1 MAYGIEKRKCRRF
14 KIPGAEG
21 RYQKVGLLGAISGF
35 SKAYSVMN
43 VSKGGLAFLC
53 DKRLGKKKKLIF
65 QLLVPNRNPLN
76 LRARVRRQN
85 QWMGGD
91 LKITGIEFMPF
102 GERKG
107 LNPPDLLDILREL
120 DTKYGKDE

>member
-21 RYQKVGLLGAISGF
+21 RYQKVGLLGVVSGF
-35 SKAYSVMN
+35 SKAYPVIN

-53 DKRLGKKKKLIF
+53 ENGLRKKKKLIF
-65 QLLVPNRNPLN
+65 QLLVPNKTPLN
-76 LRARVRRQN
+76 LRSIVRRQG
-85 QWMGGD
+85 QGIGD
-91 LKITGIEFMPF
+91 ELKITGIEFMPF

-107 LNPPDLLDILREL
+107 LNPPELLDILRDL

>member
-21 RYQKVGLLGAISGF
+21 RYQKVGLLGVISGF
-35 SKAYSVMN
+35 SRAYSVMN

-65 QLLVPNRNPLN
+65 QLLVPNRTPLN
-76 LRARVRRQN
+76 LRARVRRQD

-102 GERKG
+102 GERKR
-107 LNPPDLLDILREL
+107 LNPPELLDILREL